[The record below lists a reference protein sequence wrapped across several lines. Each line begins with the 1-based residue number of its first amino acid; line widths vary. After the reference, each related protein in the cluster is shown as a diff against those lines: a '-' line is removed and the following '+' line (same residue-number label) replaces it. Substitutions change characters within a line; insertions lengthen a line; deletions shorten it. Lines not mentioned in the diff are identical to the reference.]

1 MPVRRPIISVS
12 RMVALGNTVV
22 FRPEGQGGSFI
33 KTKAGEVKRVFS
45 RNGVFEVPAWVR
57 VPVPGQVF
65 RGARNAAV
73 GR

>member
-1 MPVRRPIISVS
+1 MPMRRPLVSVS

-22 FRPEGQGGSFI
+22 FRSEGQGGSFI

-57 VPVPGQVF
+57 VPASGQVF
-65 RGARNAAV
+65 REARNAAA